1 MRPEMEYFP
10 AIDEVRVASVPAL
23 AANLGAVDVVIAGVS
38 WIRCSHAGFLTF
50 CDRQTLID
58 KVQLAPGALVLV
70 SHEIAEHASRAFPD
84 TRFFPMDDP
93 RAVFID
99 AVDYLQRNGLIG
111 VSSLLLGDPSISR
124 HAIIGAGA
132 FVEPGAR
139 IDGGVSVGDGAIVRA
154 GVWLKRGVTVGENCV
169 IGSVGINAYLGQDGM
184 RRGFPHLGGVIVG
197 EGSSFGANCVVVRGI
212 LSSTRVGQGC
222 IVGNLCNIGHGA
234 EIADDAWVSVGTMI
248 GGHARI
254 GSKASIAMGCR
265 IRDNIAIGE
274 GASVGMGSVVL
285 KDVDKAASV
294 FGNPARSF
302 IGIAAGPA
310 R

>member
-1 MRPEMEYFP
+1 MEMEHFATRSGFP
-10 AIDEVRVASVPAL
+10 VSSIPS
-23 AANLGAVDVVIAGVS
+23 IAGIPRAEGLMVEGVG
-38 WIRCSHAGFLTF
+38 WLNYPRAGFLTF
-50 CDRQTLID
+50 CDREHAMEQARPAEGALILVPD
-58 KVQLAPGALVLV
+58 GMAEAAAKAFPGAKLLV
-70 SHEIAEHASRAFPD
+70 AE
-84 TRFFPMDDP
+84 DP
-93 RAVFID
+93 RAAFID
-99 AVDYLQRNGLIG
+99 AIEYLQRQQQILP
-111 VSSLLLGDPSISR
+111 SSLLPPQPAVSPT
-124 HAIIGAGA
+124 AIIAAGA
-132 FVEPGAR
+132 RVEAGVQVD
-139 IDGGVSVGDGAIVRA
+139 DGVRVGDGAIVRE
-154 GVWLKRGVTVGENCV
+154 GTWLKRGVVVGEGSV
-169 IGSVGINAYLGQDGM
+169 VGSVGINAYVGRDGV

-197 EGSSFGANCVVVRGI
+197 EGTTLGANCVVVRGI
-212 LSSTRVGQGC
+212 LSTTRIGSGC
-222 IVGNLCNIGHGA
+222 IVGNLVNIGHGA
-234 EIADDAWVSVGTMI
+234 EVGDDAWISVGTMI